1 MGMPKSHPTHSF
13 VLCHDHDII
22 QTSLWTSQH
31 GLPSEL
37 QDQIQVLQIM
47 LKKALVAVK
56 VSLSH
61 DRTEYVF
68 GIHQSV
74 LLVCEVC
81 NHGVRHND
89 VGLGHGWFEGWPGA
103 VATWLTCLRAR
114 PRN

>member
-37 QDQIQVLQIM
+37 QDQLQVLQIM

-74 LLVCEVC
+74 ILVGGSCVKCVIMECGTMMSDWVTGGSRVGQGLLQ
-81 NHGVRHND
+81 
-89 VGLGHGWFEGWPGA
+89 LG
-103 VATWLTCLRAR
+103 
-114 PRN
+114 